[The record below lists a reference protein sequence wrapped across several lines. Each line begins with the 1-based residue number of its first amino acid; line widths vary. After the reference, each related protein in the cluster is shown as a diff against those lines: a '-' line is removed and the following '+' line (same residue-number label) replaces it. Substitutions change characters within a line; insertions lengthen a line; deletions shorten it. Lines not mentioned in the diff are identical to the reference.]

1 MKVLGEYNISVSEGD
16 PSVLGATVT
25 GRTVNYAVAVPGVS
39 EVTLHVYDGA
49 AKQPLYSIRLG
60 EEDRYGDIF
69 SVKVTDA
76 AKGRTYLYEAK
87 GERFLE
93 ENKAKEGVEVTE
105 SGLQYLILEPGS
117 DVRATS
123 PKDTVTAGS
132 TRLWSMPLCR
142 IRCSTRC

>member
-39 EVTLHVYDGA
+39 EVTLHVYDGD
-49 AKQPLYSIRLG
+49 AKQPLYSIKLT

-69 SVKVTDA
+69 SVKVADA

-87 GERFLE
+87 GERFLD
-93 ENKAKEGVEVTE
+93 
-105 SGLQYLILEPGS
+105 P
-117 DVRATS
+117 
-123 PKDTVTAGS
+123 
-132 TRLWSMPLCR
+132 
-142 IRCSTRC
+142 